1 MVKPISDVVKTI
13 IAVLVSG
20 VLGSVTTTQ
29 VLSVEI
35 ANVKNSI
42 VSVKDSVE
50 KLDQTFNDRVDKI
63 EDRLLE
69 TQLKQ
74 AQYLAAN

>member
-1 MVKPISDVVKTI
+1 MSDVVKTI
-13 IAVLVSG
+13 LAVLITS
-20 VLGSVTTTQ
+20 VLSSVTTTQ

-35 ANVKNSI
+35 VNVKNS
-42 VSVKDSVE
+42 VD
-50 KLDQTFNDRVDKI
+50 KLDKNLNERVDKI
-63 EDRLLE
+63 DDRLLE

>member
-1 MVKPISDVVKTI
+1 MSDVVKTI
-13 IAVLVSG
+13 LAVLITSI
-20 VLGSVTTTQ
+20 LSSLTTTQ

-35 ANVKNSI
+35 VNVKN
-42 VSVKDSVE
+42 SVE
-50 KLDQTFNDRVDKI
+50 KLDKSVNDKI
-63 EDRLLE
+63 NKLDERVLD

>member
-1 MVKPISDVVKTI
+1 MSDFVKTI
-13 IAVLVSG
+13 LAVLITS

-29 VLSVEI
+29 VLSYQIV
-35 ANVKNSI
+35 NVKE
-42 VSVKDSVE
+42 SVD
-50 KLDQTFNDRVDKI
+50 KLDTSINKRVDKI
-63 EDRLLE
+63 DTRLLE

>member
-1 MVKPISDVVKTI
+1 MSDVVKTI
-13 IAVLVSG
+13 LAVLITSI
-20 VLGSVTTTQ
+20 LSSLTTTQ

-35 ANVKNSI
+35 VNVKN
-42 VSVKDSVE
+42 SVE
-50 KLDQTFNDRVDKI
+50 KLDKSVNEKINKLDERVLD
-63 EDRLLE
+63 

>member
-1 MVKPISDVVKTI
+1 MSDVVKTI
-13 IAVLVSG
+13 LAVLITSI
-20 VLGSVTTTQ
+20 LSSVTTTQ

-35 ANVKNSI
+35 VNVKN
-42 VSVKDSVE
+42 SVE
-50 KLDQTFNDRVDKI
+50 KLDKSVNDKI
-63 EDRLLE
+63 NRLDERVLD